1 MMPIVEDKPMLK
13 PVDREFIQLEVY
25 AVYKAISELFGEKG
39 WDVIWRSGEI
49 MFDEI
54 EKRLE
59 FADTDPLS
67 VLKVLA
73 RYFVDAG
80 YVEQLDFH
88 MAEENVMEYELS
100 GTLVRPAIL
109 KLKEENCVLPHWSTV
124 VMFAALK
131 KLCGVKA
138 ETDASQPEIRS
149 ATTTR
154 ERWVLSKIEP

>member
-1 MMPIVEDKPMLK
+1 
-13 PVDREFIQLEVY
+13 
-25 AVYKAISELFGEKG
+25 
-39 WDVIWRSGEI
+39 
-49 MFDEI
+49 MFDEL

-59 FADTDPLS
+59 FADKDPLS
-67 VLKVLA
+67 VMNVLA

-80 YVEQLDFH
+80 YVERLDFR
-88 MAEENVMEYELS
+88 MAGEDVLEYDLTS
-100 GTLVRPAIL
+100 SLIRPSVL
-109 KLKEENCVLPHWSTV
+109 KLRQENCILPHWSTV

-138 ETDASQPEIRS
+138 ETDASQPEITS